1 MVFLQDGPPTTY
13 KYWPITPLIRII
25 TPSYPFII
33 AILPGLHITLHLQL
47 PLTRSSSVDHF
58 WLVKRQDADAQ
69 AALRA
74 KLLELPTEAWHCQLN
89 MQQLWI
95 FGPPRREN
103 LDVVGWKVTHFFC
116 REYIFEGLYFHC
128 HFWFSRGSRLKLKEL
143 KNPT

>member
-1 MVFLQDGPPTTY
+1 MRDL
-13 KYWPITPLIRII
+13 WL
-25 TPSYPFII
+25 
-33 AILPGLHITLHLQL
+33 GLEQS
-47 PLTRSSSVDHF
+47 TRPSSVDHF

-95 FGPPRREN
+95 FGPPEGLKN
-103 LDVVGWKVTHFFC
+103 LDMVGWKVTHFFC

-128 HFWFSRGSRLKLKEL
+128 HFWFSRGSILKLNEL
-143 KNPT
+143 KKPNITFSAGVTKFQGPSFLGIVYITFLRFFLGVGHFLW